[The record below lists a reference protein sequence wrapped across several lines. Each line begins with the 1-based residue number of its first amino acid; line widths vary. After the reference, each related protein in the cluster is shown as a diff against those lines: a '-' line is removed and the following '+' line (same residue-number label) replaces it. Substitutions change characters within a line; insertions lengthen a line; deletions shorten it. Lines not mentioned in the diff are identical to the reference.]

1 MNKKHKTHSLNI
13 DKQINKKS
21 TSYNRKIYL
30 DNSAT
35 TKPKKEVVDAMLP
48 YFYDK
53 WHNPSSLYSPSK
65 EVKKDIENVRRK
77 VAETINAKPNEIF
90 FTSSGSESNSWAIQ
104 GLFNRMKNFGYE
116 YLDVFTSNLEHKS
129 IYECVKSN
137 YYIHCHT
144 SDNDNKGIVNVDDL
158 DSYIFNIRFNIKS
171 DFIYRP
177 LLISVQYANNEIG
190 TIQPIKEL
198 SRYTNNFTFLH
209 TDAVQAYGHIPINV
223 KDLGAD
229 MLSVSGHKI
238 GTPKG
243 IGFLYINEKTQNYM
257 TPLIFGSQENGLR
270 GGTENV
276 PYIIGLGKAIDLISY
291 DNTDLIE
298 KRKYFEQELIKI
310 GFKING
316 ADNKLPNNISAT
328 YKSPPINFTNEALIY
343 FLDMFGIYIS
353 SGSACNSNEIKPS
366 YVLKA
371 IGLTDNEIMKT
382 IRITLPPEITKEEI
396 DYVIDKIKKAID
408 VMKSQELNS
417 PF

>member
-1 MNKKHKTHSLNI
+1 MNTKNKTHSLNI
-13 DKQINKKS
+13 NVQINKAS

-48 YFYDK
+48 YLYDK

-65 EVKKDIENVRRK
+65 EVKKDIENVRKK
-77 VAETINAKPNEIF
+77 VAETIDAKPNEIF
-90 FTSSGSESNSWAIQ
+90 FTSSGSESNNWAIQ
-104 GLFNRMKNFGYE
+104 GLANTMKDFGYD
-116 YLDVFTSNLEHKS
+116 YFDVFTSNLEHKS
-129 IYECVKSN
+129 ILDCLKN
-137 YYIHCHT
+137 NCYIHWHT
-144 SDNDNKGIVNVDDL
+144 SDNDDKGIINIEDL
-158 DSYIFNIRFNIKS
+158 DTYIFESRFNKES
-171 DFIYRP
+171 DSIYKYF
-177 LLISVQYANNEIG
+177 LISIQYANNEIG
-190 TIQPIKEL
+190 TIQPIKEI
-198 SRYTNNFTFLH
+198 SKYINDFTFLH
-209 TDAVQAYGHIPINV
+209 TDAVQAYGHIPIDV
-223 KDLGAD
+223 KDLGVD
-229 MLSVSGHKI
+229 MLSGSGHKI

-243 IGFLYINEKTQNYM
+243 IGFLYINERIQNYIK
-257 TPLIFGSQENGLR
+257 PLIYGSQENGLR

-276 PYIIGLGKAIDLISY
+276 PYIIGLGKAIDLIYY
-291 DNTDLIE
+291 DNTDLIN

-366 YVLKA
+366 HVLKS
-371 IGLTDNEIMKT
+371 IGLNDEDIMRT

-396 DYVIDKIKKAID
+396 DYVIKKIKECIEI
-408 VMKSQELNS
+408 MKLQSFE
-417 PF
+417 

>member
-1 MNKKHKTHSLNI
+1 MNTKNKTHSLNI
-13 DKQINKKS
+13 NVQINKAS

-48 YFYDK
+48 YLYDK

-65 EVKKDIENVRRK
+65 EVKKDIENVRKK

-90 FTSSGSESNSWAIQ
+90 FTSSGSESNNWAIQ
-104 GLFNRMKNFGYE
+104 GLANTMKDFGYD
-116 YLDVFTSNLEHKS
+116 YFDVFTSNLEHKS
-129 IYECVKSN
+129 ILDCLKNN
-137 YYIHCHT
+137 YYIHWHT
-144 SDNDNKGIVNVDDL
+144 SDNDDKGIINIEDL
-158 DSYIFNIRFNIKS
+158 DTYIFESRFNKES
-171 DFIYRP
+171 DSIYKYF
-177 LLISVQYANNEIG
+177 LISMQYANNEIG
-190 TIQPIKEL
+190 TIQPIKEI
-198 SRYTNNFTFLH
+198 SKYINDFTFLH
-209 TDAVQAYGHIPINV
+209 TDAVQAYGHIPIDV
-223 KDLGAD
+223 KDLGVD
-229 MLSVSGHKI
+229 MLSGSGHKI

-243 IGFLYINEKTQNYM
+243 IGFLYINERIQNYIK
-257 TPLIFGSQENGLR
+257 PLIYGSQENGLR

-291 DNTDLIE
+291 DNTNLIN

-366 YVLKA
+366 HVLKS
-371 IGLTDNEIMKT
+371 IGLNDEDIMRT

-396 DYVIDKIKKAID
+396 DYVIKKIKECIEI
-408 VMKSQELNS
+408 MKLQSFE
-417 PF
+417 

>member
-65 EVKKDIENVRRK
+65 EVKKDIENVRKK

-90 FTSSGSESNSWAIQ
+90 FTSSGSESNSLAIQ
-104 GLFNRMKNFGYE
+104 GLLNNLLNKFNCDN
-116 YLDVFTSNLEHKS
+116 VNVVTSKLEHKS
-129 IYECVKSN
+129 ILEHFKHFPCVSHHTLSN
-137 YYIHCHT
+137 DIKGVVNIDDI
-144 SDNDNKGIVNVDDL
+144 SLLDNNFL
-158 DSYIFNIRFNIKS
+158 Y
-171 DFIYRP
+171 
-177 LLISVQYANNEIG
+177 LISVQYANNEIG
-190 TIQPIKEL
+190 TIQDIKKL
-198 SRYTNNFTFLH
+198 SKYKKRLCFTH
-209 TDAVQAYGHIPINV
+209 TDAVQIFGHMPINV
-223 KDLGAD
+223 KNLNVD
-229 MLSVSGHKI
+229 MLSASGHKI

-243 IGFLYINEKTQNYM
+243 IGFVYIKEDVQKYI
-257 TPLIFGSQENGLR
+257 TPIICGTQENGIR

-291 DNTDLIE
+291 DNTDLIK